1 MKKQQRIS
9 FVTILAASVL
19 IGFSTT
25 ATAQAS
31 LLVLNKPT
39 VAILAAEF
47 ESVNDG
53 SSNTTTVDERASKN
67 FSKEF
72 AGVTNATWGKAN
84 NGYVVRFVKDGIVTD
99 AFLTKKGN
107 SHTTF
112 RYYHENELPAAV
124 RKQVKS
130 AFADFNITAVKE
142 IHLNNLPTV
151 YLITITGLNTWK
163 EISVADGEMEVRGEY
178 VKG

>member
-1 MKKQQRIS
+1 MKKQQRTS
-9 FVTILAASVL
+9 FLTILAASLL

-25 ATAQAS
+25 ATAQS
-31 LLVLNKPT
+31 RLLVLNKS
-39 VAILAAEF
+39 AIAMVAAES
-47 ESVNDG
+47 EIVNDG
-53 SSNTTTVDERASKN
+53 SPNTTTVDERASKN

-84 NGYVVRFVKDGIVTD
+84 NGYVVRFVKDGIVND

-107 SHTTF
+107 SHTTV
-112 RYYHENELPAAV
+112 RYYYENDLPAAV

-130 AFADFNITAVKE
+130 TFADFNITSVKE
-142 IHLNNLPTV
+142 VRMNNLPTV
-151 YLITITGLNTWK
+151 YLLTITGLNTWK
-163 EISVADGEMEVRGEY
+163 EISVADGEIEVRGEY